1 MQKALWT
8 TERRALVISLSV
20 RRNKMHC
27 VHDQNGESSTLVKK
41 KPHEMQCVHLT
52 DKMSASIFLE
62 QIRNG
67 VKSEEKK
74 ADALK

>member
-1 MQKALWT
+1 
-8 TERRALVISLSV
+8 
-20 RRNKMHC
+20 MHC

-41 KPHEMQCVHLT
+41 KTHEMQCVHLT